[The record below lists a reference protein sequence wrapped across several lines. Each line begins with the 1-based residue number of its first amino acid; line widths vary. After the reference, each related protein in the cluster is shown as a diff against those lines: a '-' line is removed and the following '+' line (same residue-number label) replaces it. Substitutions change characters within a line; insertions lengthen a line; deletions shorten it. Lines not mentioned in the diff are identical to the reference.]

1 MKIGLKLMATI
12 AHLMPPGEKVANRMD
27 IEVHEGVTLNDIIEK
42 YKVAPELAH
51 LVLINGIY
59 IEPHDRATSGLIK
72 ENDVVAIWPPVAG
85 G

>member
-12 AHLMPPGEKVANRMD
+12 AHLMPPGPQVAHKVEID
-27 IEVHEGVTLNDIIEK
+27 VDEDVTLNDIIEK
-42 YKVAPELAH
+42 HKVAPELAH
-51 LVLINGIY
+51 LVLINGTY
-59 IEPHDRATSGLIK
+59 IEPHQRNQPGLIR

>member
-12 AHLMPPGEKVANRMD
+12 AHLMPPGEKRANRID
-27 IEVHEGVTLNDIIEK
+27 IEVDENVTLQDIISK
-42 YKVAPELAH
+42 FQVPPELAH
-51 LVLINGIY
+51 LVLINGVY
-59 IEPHDRATSGLIK
+59 IEPHQRETSGLIK